1 MLTFLLMIVNLF
13 IILVIVK
20 VIDIDEVPESDD
32 DILLEIRG

>member
-1 MLTFLLMIVNLF
+1 MIVNLF
-13 IILVIVK
+13 IILAIVK